1 MSLMVLTRTQAFRS
15 NCTVRAPSAARLRV
29 HRPAQYTAAPT
40 IHHTES
46 VRSGPS
52 PRDRRWRR
60 RKDEGPHDNQIPLS
74 ATGTMVSNGSS
85 TGPTVGDDQGQ
96 DEQSAGQMLFEVS
109 DLVLELLVYSD
120 WPTLMAVA
128 RTNST
133 ARGCVQ
139 FEVRIRVRKLVKLF
153 ICNDDL
159 DQFFDEIDKRNVLI
173 AGSTIRNL
181 FYMNLTWWNTLLS
194 LDEAASNPLHRPKD
208 LNLILPAG
216 QREGMTC
223 ILNKMGYGA
232 WTIEYSS
239 LHYEGVLKTITRGF
253 RMGPLP
259 QPASI
264 TLSESSTNSPLP
276 VLLASP
282 LTCQLNVASAT
293 KVYSF
298 FPSLVSVPV
307 ALRTDYTHSSVCRHS
322 YAHIQTQTDNRG
334 MTSPCGTHCPA
345 RVRKTVRDPIT
356 ASFRWNGGGGV
367 RKGSVDEC
375 MAKELIVW
383 RFSVFCRNSYCEH
396 YVPYYRR
403 R

>member
-1 MSLMVLTRTQAFRS
+1 MGALQ
-15 NCTVRAPSAARLRV
+15 
-29 HRPAQYTAAPT
+29 
-40 IHHTES
+40 
-46 VRSGPS
+46 
-52 PRDRRWRR
+52 
-60 RKDEGPHDNQIPLS
+60 
-74 ATGTMVSNGSS
+74 
-85 TGPTVGDDQGQ
+85 GPTVGDDQGQ

-293 KVYSF
+293 K
-298 FPSLVSVPV
+298 
-307 ALRTDYTHSSVCRHS
+307 
-322 YAHIQTQTDNRG
+322 TQTDNRG

-383 RFSVFCRNSYCEH
+383 RFSVFCRNSYFTKGVQNLEAIIATAIGSS
-396 YVPYYRR
+396 YGQWIGA
-403 R
+403 

>member
-29 HRPAQYTAAPT
+29 QYTAAPT

-74 ATGTMVSNGSS
+74 ATGTIVSNGSS

-298 FPSLVSVPV
+298 FPSLISVPV
-307 ALRTDYTHSSVCRHS
+307 ALRTDYTHSSRHDLTVWNS
-322 YAHIQTQTDNRG
+322 L
-334 MTSPCGTHCPA
+334 SA